1 MGQDSAGPLT
11 TMCPVKDIAKCDEAA
26 LTQGVREGCRKGHFH
41 MTADRSYHLPHLVI
55 ETAGRAL
62 HRWLLSRCT
71 MQQGARRRRPS
82 VKRR

>member
-41 MTADRSYHLPHLVI
+41 SIAPV
-55 ETAGRAL
+55 RAAL
-62 HRWLLSRCT
+62 WDGERDGLLR
-71 MQQGARRRRPS
+71 A
-82 VKRR
+82 